1 MGFLQRKNKYWATR
15 CERVFNAYYS
25 MLTVPSKAYVSKKP
39 SLIKYY
45 CGVMVPLFLEYINR
59 MFFAY
64 FDAVFVVPTVITV

>member
-1 MGFLQRKNKYWATR
+1 MGFLQRKNKYWVTR

-45 CGVMVPLFLEYINR
+45 RVVMVPLFLEYTNR

-64 FDAVFVVPTVITV
+64 FNAVFVVPTVITV